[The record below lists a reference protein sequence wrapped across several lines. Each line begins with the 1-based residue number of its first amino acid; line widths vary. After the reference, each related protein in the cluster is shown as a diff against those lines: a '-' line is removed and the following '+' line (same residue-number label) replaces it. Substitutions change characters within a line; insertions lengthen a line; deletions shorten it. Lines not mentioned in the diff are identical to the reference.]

1 MTAENNTP
9 PSKNGAWSWRRY
21 ALSAL
26 ALSAIIAAAVLIQS
40 LLHPETVQR
49 PVEFLP
55 SSTKA
60 AVVLDV
66 RADSPAVLKM
76 REVWPAQDISHLA
89 GRAAELSQEIINWT
103 GLQLDVKKD
112 VAPWFA
118 GEIAAAAV
126 PVEDDIAL
134 NPRSIVVV
142 ARTNSLR
149 RARAALDRAVKP
161 MAHDLEWRRF
171 TARRP
176 GGTIIVWRD
185 SARQDHV
192 AYATRN
198 GCVIVS
204 ASLEAVERCLV
215 AASDPEQRL
224 VGAKSFEA
232 VFSRLPKDSVAW
244 AYLDAGYASAG
255 ARWILPALRHGWTGL
270 LRQFA
275 REAGANGHRPP
286 RRDAG
291 ALAIAAAPEKDGL
304 RLQASYAS
312 ADRVQQTSSPTPT
325 RLARL
330 ASLLP
335 RETVAYALIHEPRR
349 FVSLGGER
357 GHRLL
362 PRRGWL
368 SGGPFSMLDPTAFLG
383 TMPSEAM
390 IAALPPRDGEA
401 ELLIAAPSEELV
413 GPMRLMVASSVPHG
427 VSAEI
432 GGFLVVASS
441 DTALQQSRQ
450 AASDEKQ
457 RLSPPRGKD
466 CEFEVWARAGLLS
479 GGDFPL
485 QELLLRGWVA
495 GVGGEGEMVLRARP
509 RRLLGGN

>member
-1 MTAENNTP
+1 MTEGNSATP
-9 PSKNGAWSWRRY
+9 TGSSAWGWRRY

-26 ALSAIIAAAVLIQS
+26 VLVAIIAAAVLIKS
-40 LLHPETVQR
+40 LLQPEVVQR

-55 SSTKA
+55 SSTKV
-60 AVVLDV
+60 AVVLDL
-66 RADSPAVLKM
+66 RPESPAVRKM
-76 REVWPAQDISHLA
+76 REVWPAQDVSHLA
-89 GRAAELSQEIINWT
+89 DRGVELSQEIVNWT
-103 GLQLDVKKD
+103 GLQLNVKKD

-126 PVEDDIAL
+126 PVEDDIVL

-161 MAHDLEWRRF
+161 MAHDLEWRRL
-171 TARRP
+171 TAKWP

-185 SARQDHV
+185 SARQDHI

-198 GCVIVS
+198 GCVIVG
-204 ASLEAVERCLV
+204 ASLEAVERCL
-215 AASDPEQRL
+215 AAGNDPEGRL

-275 REAGANGHRPP
+275 REAGVNGRRPP

-368 SGGPFSMLDPTAFLG
+368 SGGPFSMLDPAAFLG

-441 DTALQQSRQ
+441 EAALQRVRQ
-450 AASDEKQ
+450 AASDEQQ

-466 CEFEVWARAGLLS
+466 CEFEAWAQAGVFP
-479 GGDFPL
+479 GADFPL
-485 QELLLRGWVA
+485 QELLLRGWAA
-495 GVGGEGEMVLRARP
+495 GVGGEGEVVVKAKP
-509 RRLLGGN
+509 RRLLGGD